1 MDYVKP
7 SVTGLAK
14 TVWRELDC
22 AQSMEVKSYQQQLSE
37 CYQQQDKKMEM
48 TEKGLERLT
57 AICRQLGV
65 RRGRSWLIFQE
76 WKRREL
82 ALIHFLICAG
92 FPEQKAQMG
101 GEGKKKKRLAWR
113 ALETAAFHPPESCG
127 YQQIYKPL
135 SCYRIT
141 RNSPTRCISII
152 KSTFGYPFWSSCPED
167 RKHPH
172 TFSDF
177 QAWFL
182 VYSASTSSG
191 FSRDSRMRG
200 SLSELVLHKKR
211 HWLLPK
217 HLTPCSHLDTGL
229 KIFSSSG

>member
-14 TVWRELDC
+14 TVWRELDW

-101 GEGKKKKRLAWR
+101 GEGKKKKKKVGLA
-113 ALETAAFHPPESCG
+113 G
-127 YQQIYKPL
+127 
-135 SCYRIT
+135 
-141 RNSPTRCISII
+141 
-152 KSTFGYPFWSSCPED
+152 
-167 RKHPH
+167 
-172 TFSDF
+172 
-177 QAWFL
+177 
-182 VYSASTSSG
+182 
-191 FSRDSRMRG
+191 SRDCCLSSTRELWLSADLQA
-200 SLSELVLHKKR
+200 SL
-211 HWLLPK
+211 LLQD
-217 HLTPCSHLDTGL
+217 HS
-229 KIFSSSG
+229 